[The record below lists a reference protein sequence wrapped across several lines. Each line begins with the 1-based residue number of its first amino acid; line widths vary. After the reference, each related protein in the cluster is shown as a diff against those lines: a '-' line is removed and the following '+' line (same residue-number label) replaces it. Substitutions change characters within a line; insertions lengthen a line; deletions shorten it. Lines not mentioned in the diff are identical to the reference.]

1 MVLCRCENNA
11 WFQKD
16 VPIFDFKDESVV
28 IVIGS
33 GAGGGT
39 LAHELT
45 RRGIKVV
52 LLEAGKRQS
61 LETFSQVPGEAFT
74 QLTWLDARTQSGT
87 WGVARDFPTLPVWH
101 CKTVGG
107 TTVHWTAS
115 CPRLQAW
122 ELHAKTTYGGMAGS
136 SLIDWPISHEELEKY
151 YVIAERRMG
160 VTRRNDM
167 PGLPA
172 SNNFK
177 VMYAGA
183 KKVGYKQVHT
193 GHLAINSRS
202 YDGRGFC
209 IQQGLCVQG
218 CKIGAKWSTLYTEIP
233 DAEGTGNLDL
243 RTESTATRIE
253 HGPNGRVTGV
263 IYRDNCG
270 QEQRQNARIVCVA
283 GNALETARLLLLSDS
298 PRFPQGLANS
308 SGQVG
313 RNYCHQITGFVWGI
327 FDKPVYSWRG
337 ATLAGVIEDEAIHD
351 PRRGFAGG
359 YRMEL
364 VTLDLPTLP
373 LVGLPYGWGR
383 DFSSIMENYRNLAGM
398 FINGEDIPR
407 ADNRITLDEKVK
419 DRFGLPVAHVHVDE
433 HPNDLAMRR
442 HAQGQM
448 SKIYEA
454 IGAKRVVIGPIPPA
468 THNVGTARM
477 SADPRDGVTNGW
489 GQTHDIANLFISDG
503 SVLTTPGS
511 ANPTLTIVALAL
523 RQGEYI
529 AQKMKAGSF

>member
-1 MVLCRCENNA
+1 MA
-11 WFQKD
+11 K
-16 VPIFDFKDESVV
+16 IDFKDDSAVV
-28 IVIGS
+28 VIGS

-61 LETFSQVPGEAFT
+61 LDTFSQVPGEAFG
-74 QLTWLDARTQSGT
+74 QLTWLDTRTQSGN

-115 CPRLQAW
+115 APRLQPW
-122 ELHAKTTYGGMAGS
+122 ELRARTTYGRIADT
-136 SLIDWPISHEELEKY
+136 SLIDWPISYEELEKY
-151 YVIAERRMG
+151 YAIAERRMG
-160 VTRRNDM
+160 VTRRNHM

-183 KKVGYKQVHT
+183 KKLGYKQVHT
-193 GHLAINSRS
+193 GHMAINSVA
-202 YDGRGFC
+202 YDGRGLC
-209 IQQGLCVQG
+209 IQQGFCVQG
-218 CKIGAKWSTLYTEIP
+218 CKMGAKWSTLYTEIP
-233 DAEGTGNLDL
+233 DAEATGNLDL
-243 RTESTATRIE
+243 RIESTATKIE
-253 HGPNGRVTGV
+253 HGGDGRVNAV
-263 IYRDNCG
+263 IYRDNRG
-270 QEQRQNARIVCVA
+270 QEQRQKARVICVA
-283 GNALETARLLLLSDS
+283 GNAIETARLLLLSAS
-298 PRFPQGLANS
+298 SKYPQGLANS
-308 SGQVG
+308 SDQVG

-359 YRMEL
+359 YRIEL

-383 DFSSIMENYRNLAGM
+383 DLAWIMDNYRNLAGM
-398 FINGEDIPR
+398 FINGEDLPCSE
-407 ADNRITLDEKVK
+407 NRITLNSNVK
-419 DRFGLPVAHVHVDE
+419 DAFGLPVANVHVDE
-433 HPNDLAMRR
+433 LPNDQAMRK

-448 SKIYEA
+448 SRMYEA
-454 IGAKRVVIGPIPPA
+454 IGAKRVVRGPTPPA
-468 THNVGTARM
+468 THNLCTARM
-477 SADPRDGVTNGW
+477 STDPRDGVTNLW
-489 GQTHDIANLFISDG
+489 GQTHDIKNLFISDG

-523 RQGEYI
+523 RQAEYLN
-529 AQKMKAGSF
+529 QQMKAGNV

>member
-1 MVLCRCENNA
+1 MARIDL
-11 WFQKD
+11 KD
-16 VPIFDFKDESVV
+16 DSAVV
-28 IVIGS
+28 VIGS

-61 LETFSQVPGEAFT
+61 LDTFSQVPGEAFG
-74 QLTWLDARTQSGT
+74 QLTWLDPRTQSGN
-87 WGVARDFPTLPVWH
+87 WGVARDFPALPVWH

-115 CPRLQAW
+115 APRLQPW
-122 ELHAKTTYGGMAGS
+122 ELRAKTTYGKVADT
-136 SLIDWPISHEELEKY
+136 SLIDWPISYDELGKY
-151 YVIAERRMG
+151 YVVAERRMG

-183 KKVGYKQVHT
+183 KKLGYKRVHT
-193 GHLAINSRS
+193 GHMAINSVA

-209 IQQGLCVQG
+209 IQQGFCVQG
-218 CKIGAKWSTLYTEIP
+218 CKMGAKWSTLYTEIP
-233 DAEGTGNLDL
+233 DAEATGNLDL
-243 RTESTATRIE
+243 RIESTATSIE
-253 HGPNGRVTGV
+253 HGSDGRVTGL
-263 IYRDNCG
+263 IYRDSQG
-270 QEQRQNARIVCVA
+270 QEQRQKARVVCVA
-283 GNALETARLLLLSDS
+283 GNAIETARLLLFSAS
-298 PRFPQGLANS
+298 SKFPHGLANS

-337 ATLAGVIEDEAIHD
+337 ATLAGVIEDEAVND
-351 PRRGFAGG
+351 PRRGFVGG

-364 VTLDLPTLP
+364 VTLDLSTLP

-383 DFSSIMENYRNLAGM
+383 DFAWVMENYRNLAGM
-398 FINGEDIPR
+398 FINGEDLPR
-407 ADNRITLDEKVK
+407 ADNRITLNSNVK
-419 DRFGLPVAHVHVDE
+419 DAYGLPVANIHVDE
-433 HPNDLAMRR
+433 HPNDQAMRK
-442 HAQGQM
+442 HAQAQM
-448 SKIYEA
+448 SRMYEA
-454 IGAKRVVIGPIPPA
+454 IGAKRIVLGPTPPA
-468 THNVGTARM
+468 THNLSTARM
-477 SADPRDGVTNGW
+477 STEPRDGVTNAW
-489 GQTHDIANLFISDG
+489 GQTHDIKNLFISDG
-503 SVLTTPGS
+503 SVLTTPGA

-523 RQGEYI
+523 RQAEYI
-529 AQKMKAGSF
+529 SQQMKAGNV